1 MERQFIIHLTM
12 RIFAGV
18 AGVVCYFLVSGGMR
32 AADVFLCSKNSDGLH
47 QELGRNYQR
56 VLPASLGLNTTLIV
70 SAFLRKRRERVVTVT
85 G

>member
-1 MERQFIIHLTM
+1 MERQFLIHLTM
-12 RIFAGV
+12 HVAAGV
-18 AGVVCYFLVSGGMR
+18 AGVVCYFLVLSGMR
-32 AADVFLCSKNSDGLH
+32 GADVFLCSKNPDGLH
-47 QELGRNYQR
+47 QELGKNYQR